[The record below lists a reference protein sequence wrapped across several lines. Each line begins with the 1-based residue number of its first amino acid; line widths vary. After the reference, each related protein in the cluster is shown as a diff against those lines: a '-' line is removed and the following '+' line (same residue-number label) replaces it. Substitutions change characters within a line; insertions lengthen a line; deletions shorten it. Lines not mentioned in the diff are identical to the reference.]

1 MLKNYFKIAWR
12 NIRRHKGYS
21 IINISGLSVGIAAC
35 LLIFVILQ
43 FELSFNTSFTNY
55 KSLYHVVTQQMGEDG
70 TTYNPGVSVPALD
83 ALRNDFPQVKF
94 AALNSSYGSQLTVPG
109 NDPTNAAN
117 DKKFTEP
124 IGVFFM
130 EPQFF
135 DIFHLDWMAGDKSV
149 LKQPNMV
156 VIDKSTATKYFG
168 DWKQAVGKTLKMDN
182 VLTLKVA
189 GIIADAPENSDFP
202 LKIMVSYITWKDHPK
217 DYNYSNEW
225 GSLSS
230 NHQIFAQ
237 LPGNMT
243 AANMDKQLIG
253 FTAKYSE
260 DKTKVTR
267 AHFLQPLDNMHFDTR
282 FGNTIGDHSTSMA
295 TLRILGLIAILII
308 VMASINFINLS
319 TAQSVSR
326 SKEVGIRKVLGSTRQ
341 QLIFQVIGETTL
353 IVVFSVLIA
362 IAIGKLALPYLKN
375 IASVPDDIGLFNIGT
390 VLFLLLTTLAVIV
403 LSGIYPALIV
413 SGFKPI
419 LAIKNKITAASV
431 GGIPL
436 RRALVVGQ
444 FVIAQFLI
452 IGTLIAVKQMNYVND
467 ADLGFNKSAV
477 LILPGY
483 TDSISLGKIQTF
495 KQQLLQNPQV
505 KSVSFASDPPS
516 SENNWGSNFYYN
528 NDKKGATFA
537 TFLKYGDADYFK
549 TFGFKFV
556 AGKGYDPADTVRQV
570 VVNETLIHKLGVKRA
585 EDAIGKTL
593 KTGGMRSWA
602 TITGVVKDFKTN
614 SMRDAVK
621 PITIAPLKQFESL
634 AAVKIETR
642 NLSKTTADIKALWEK
657 TYPEYA
663 YTGYFLD
670 ENIAKFYEQ
679 ENKLAL
685 VYKIF
690 AGIAIFISCLGLYGL
705 VSYMA
710 VQRTKE
716 VGVRKVLGASVA
728 NIVFMFSKEFLL
740 LIGIAFVIAVPVSW
754 YMMSEWL
761 QNFAYRIPITPGVFV
776 LAIVGSI
783 TIAWLTVAY
792 KAVKAALVNP
802 VKSLK
807 SE

>member
-12 NIRRHKGYS
+12 NILRHKGYS

-43 FELSFNTSFTNY
+43 FELSFNTGFTNY
-55 KSLYHVVTQQMGEDG
+55 KSLYHVATKQIGEDG

-83 ALRNDFPQVKF
+83 ALRIDFPQVKF

-109 NDPTNAAN
+109 NDPNNALN
-117 DKKFTEP
+117 DKKFSEDV
-124 IGVFFM
+124 GVFFM

-135 DIFHLDWMAGDKSV
+135 DIFHSDWLAGDKSA
-149 LKQPNMV
+149 LDQPNMV
-156 VIDKSTATKYFG
+156 VIAQSTATKYFG
-168 DWKQAVGKTLKMDN
+168 NWKQAMGKTLKMDN
-182 VLTLKVA
+182 VLTLRVA
-189 GIIADAPENSDFP
+189 GIIGDAPDNSDFP
-202 LKIMVSYITWKDHPK
+202 LKVMVSYTTWKEHPK
-217 DYNYSNEW
+217 DYNYSHEW

-230 NHQIFAQ
+230 NHQIFAE
-237 LPGNMT
+237 LPQNMT
-243 AANMDKQLIG
+243 AANMDKQLVR
-253 FTAKYSE
+253 FTAKFAK

-267 AHFLQPLDNMHFDTR
+267 AHFLQPLSDMHFDTR

-295 TLRILGLIAILII
+295 TLRILGLIAVLII

-326 SKEVGIRKVLGSTRQ
+326 SKEVGIRKVLGSTRK
-341 QLIFQVIGETTL
+341 QLISQVLGETTL
-353 IVVFSVLIA
+353 IVVFSVA
-362 IAIGKLALPYLKN
+362 IAVAIAELALPYLKN
-375 IASVPDDIGLFNIGT
+375 IATVPDNIRLFNAGT
-390 VLFLLLTTLAVIV
+390 MMFLALTTIAVII
-403 LSGIYPALIV
+403 LSGIYPALVV

-444 FVIAQFLI
+444 FFIAQLLI
-452 IGTLIAVKQMNYVND
+452 IGTLVAVKQMNYVND

-483 TDSISLGKIQTF
+483 TDSISLGKMQTF

-505 KSVSFASDPPS
+505 KSVSFTSDAPS
-516 SENNWGSNFYYN
+516 SDNNWGSNFYYN
-528 NDKKGATFA
+528 NDMKGATFGVFMKFA
-537 TFLKYGDADYFK
+537 DADYFK
-549 TFGFKFV
+549 TFGFKFA
-556 AGKGYDPADTVRQV
+556 AGGGFDLSDTTRQV
-570 VVNETLIHKLGVKRA
+570 VVNETLVHKLGVKNA
-585 EDAIGKTL
+585 GDAIGKTFKL
-593 KTGGMRSWA
+593 GGAKKWA
-602 TITGVVKDFKTN
+602 NIIGVVKDFKTN
-614 SMRDAVK
+614 SLRDAVR
-621 PITIAPLKQFESL
+621 PIVILTQKEYEGQ
-634 AAVKIETR
+634 AAVKIQTTS
-642 NLSKTTADIKALWEK
+642 LSKTTAAVKALWEK

-663 YTGYFLD
+663 YSGYFLD
-670 ENIAKFYEQ
+670 EKIAKFYEQ

-740 LIGIAFVIAVPVSW
+740 LIGIAFLIAMPTAW
-754 YMMSEWL
+754 YLMSQWL
-761 QNFAYRIPITPGVFV
+761 QNFAYRIPLTAGVFL
-776 LAIVGSI
+776 LAIVGSMG
-783 TIAWLTVAY
+783 IAWLTVSY
-792 KAVKAALVNP
+792 KALKAALVNP